1 MSQFYRTHSIS
12 DNGKQYV
19 TLESRKYSDLG
30 WYLTVVKNRKI
41 RGSVPS
47 GGNERFEM
55 VSLESAVALKANINS
70 IPYNINKD
78 YTNRT
83 INATNNS
90 TSFSGSGSGSG
101 MNNTET
107 ENRTEVLPYN
117 SQTMDCY
124 VGFAL
129 DTGRASC
136 YNSTDYSE
144 VRLLFI
150 DGIGG

>member
-12 DNGKQYV
+12 DDGKEYV
-19 TLESRKYSDLG
+19 TLKSRKYQD
-30 WYLTVVKNRKI
+30 WYLTLLKNGKF
-41 RGSVPS
+41 RGSIPS

-55 VSLESAVALKANINS
+55 VNLESAVALKANINIVS
-70 IPYNINKD
+70 SNMD

-101 MNNTET
+101 MDTGNNTET
-107 ENRTEVLPYN
+107 HNRTEVLPHDT
-117 SQTMDCY
+117 QTQDCY
-124 VGFAL
+124 LGFAFK
-129 DTGRASC
+129 TGRPHC
-136 YNSTDYSE
+136 YNSTNYSQ
-144 VRLLFI
+144 VHLLFI